1 MLADAGGTSLAG
13 LSKPLPVEDLIA
25 LALKLARAVAG
36 MHGRGV
42 IHRDIS
48 PANIVV
54 ADNATPCL
62 VDFGLATSAAQIRPE
77 FTHPTE
83 IVGTIAYLAPEQT
96 GRTGRS
102 VDQRADLYALGATL
116 YELATGGPPFGT
128 GDLLQLTH
136 DHLARVPVPPAQMN
150 PSIPKALSAIVMHL
164 LEKEPDNRYQ
174 SAEGLIYD
182 LERLDHPG
190 VQAVGGHD
198 FPVRLL
204 RPSRLVGR
212 DDEVAALGKAF
223 AEMLEDRCHGVLV
236 SGAPGA
242 GKTVLV
248 DELRPLVAD
257 AGGWFIAGKFDQYR
271 RDLGSDAVAQASRA
285 LCRLLLAEPE
295 ETLADVRDRIRAA
308 VGQNAG
314 LLAAALPEFAMLLQV
329 SPDAGDPLTAQARA
343 QRTAAQVL
351 GAIASR
357 TRPVVMFLDDLQ
369 WAGRTPLGV
378 VDLVLGEEPIDGL
391 LLVGAYRDD
400 DVAATQLLAAMV
412 PRWRDQPGVHHLRL
426 DNLPPSSVVAM
437 VADMLRVDTATAA
450 ALAGILAP
458 HTSGNPY
465 EVVELLNG
473 LRGQGALTVTAAG
486 WCWDEP
492 ALRAHLSRSDI
503 AELLAARVR
512 AMPAPTREMVQ
523 AMACLGGRIELDVL
537 RTAVA
542 EPPGLVQ
549 QRLAPALDEGVL
561 VIEPGVH
568 EAVQFGHD
576 RIREAVLRSL
586 NDEQRRGLQLTI
598 ARRLAAIPEMFA
610 VAAEQYLPVI
620 DAVDEPTE
628 RSHVV
633 GLLRHAADQASV
645 IGDYALMGTLLAAAL
660 SRVDPSET
668 DTLLELRTARHAAL
682 YAMGRLDEADEEYRA
697 IEAVCRD
704 PVDLAKAAAVQVRSL
719 THARRLPEAIALGLD
734 VLAQLGIAVPTTDGM
749 LAELD
754 QRFENLLRWLDATG
768 PDDDLARP
776 ELTDPTMLAGSRVI
790 DAIQPAAYF
799 GQEPL
804 LMAWLS
810 LQALRI
816 WREHGPARPLV
827 GAATGIPV
835 AAVALRNNYALPYRA
850 LRRLLA
856 LSEARGYEP
865 ETSHATFPFSAAGVV
880 VRAARRQRRRSSA
893 SQGRV
898 DRRGRPRP
906 GGIHLCPRLC
916 GLCSSARRHWTSAS
930 PSSTRVWPLCDA
942 LAA

>member
-1 MLADAGGTSLAG
+1 
-13 LSKPLPVEDLIA
+13 
-25 LALKLARAVAG
+25 
-36 MHGRGV
+36 
-42 IHRDIS
+42 
-48 PANIVV
+48 
-54 ADNATPCL
+54 
-62 VDFGLATSAAQIRPE
+62 
-77 FTHPTE
+77 
-83 IVGTIAYLAPEQT
+83 
-96 GRTGRS
+96 
-102 VDQRADLYALGATL
+102 
-116 YELATGGPPFGT
+116 
-128 GDLLQLTH
+128 
-136 DHLARVPVPPAQMN
+136 
-150 PSIPKALSAIVMHL
+150 MHL

-314 LLAAALPEFAMLLQV
+314 LLAAALPEFASLLQV
-329 SPDAGDPLTAQARA
+329 PPDAGDPLTAQARA
-343 QRTAAQVL
+343 QRSAAQVL
-351 GAIASR
+351 GAVASR
-357 TRPVVMFLDDLQ
+357 TRPVVLFLDDLQ

-378 VDLVLGEEPIDGL
+378 VDVVLGEEPIDGL

-512 AMPAPTREMVQ
+512 AMPAPTQEMVQ

-561 VIEPGVH
+561 VIEPG
-568 EAVQFGHD
+568 
-576 RIREAVLRSL
+576 S
-586 NDEQRRGLQLTI
+586 
-598 ARRLAAIPEMFA
+598 
-610 VAAEQYLPVI
+610 
-620 DAVDEPTE
+620 
-628 RSHVV
+628 
-633 GLLRHAADQASV
+633 
-645 IGDYALMGTLLAAAL
+645 
-660 SRVDPSET
+660 
-668 DTLLELRTARHAAL
+668 
-682 YAMGRLDEADEEYRA
+682 
-697 IEAVCRD
+697 
-704 PVDLAKAAAVQVRSL
+704 
-719 THARRLPEAIALGLD
+719 
-734 VLAQLGIAVPTTDGM
+734 
-749 LAELD
+749 
-754 QRFENLLRWLDATG
+754 
-768 PDDDLARP
+768 
-776 ELTDPTMLAGSRVI
+776 
-790 DAIQPAAYF
+790 
-799 GQEPL
+799 
-804 LMAWLS
+804 
-810 LQALRI
+810 
-816 WREHGPARPLV
+816 
-827 GAATGIPV
+827 
-835 AAVALRNNYALPYRA
+835 
-850 LRRLLA
+850 
-856 LSEARGYEP
+856 ARGG
-865 ETSHATFPFSAAGVV
+865 AV
-880 VRAARRQRRRSSA
+880 
-893 SQGRV
+893 
-898 DRRGRPRP
+898 RPRP
-906 GGIHLCPRLC
+906 HPRGG
-916 GLCSSARRHWTSAS
+916 SA
-930 PSSTRVWPLCDA
+930 
-942 LAA
+942 

>member
-1 MLADAGGTSLAG
+1 VTRHFLSGRTVIRKEPLGPDAQGRLQHEVAILDHLRGVVGVAQLLDARYTGSMVLADAGGTSLAG
-13 LSKPLPVEDLIA
+13 LSKPLSVEDLIA

-48 PANIVV
+48 PANIVI

-77 FTHPTE
+77 FTHSTE

-128 GDLLQLTH
+128 GDLLRLTH

-150 PSIPKALSAIVMHL
+150 PSIPEALSAIVMHL

-223 AEMLEDRCHGVLV
+223 AEMLDDRCRGVLV

-257 AGGWFIAGKFDQYR
+257 ADGWFIAGKFDQYR

-314 LLAAALPEFAMLLQV
+314 LLAAALPEFALLLQV
-329 SPDAGDPLTAQARA
+329 PPDAGDPLTAQARA
-343 QRTAAQVL
+343 QRSAAQVL
-351 GAIASR
+351 GAVASR
-357 TRPVVMFLDDLQ
+357 TRPVVVFLDDLQ
-369 WAGRTPLGV
+369 WARRTPLGV
-378 VDLVLGEEPIDGL
+378 VDVVFGEEPIDGL

-426 DNLPPSSVVAM
+426 GQP
-437 VADMLRVDTATAA
+437 A
-450 ALAGILAP
+450 ALERGRHGRGHAARRYGHRRPWPDPCAAHVGQSVRGGRVAERAARAGCADRDGSRVVLGRTGSAGAP
-458 HTSGNPY
+458 EP
-465 EVVELLNG
+465 
-473 LRGQGALTVTAAG
+473 LRHRRAAG
-486 WCWDEP
+486 G
-492 ALRAHLSRSDI
+492 
-503 AELLAARVR
+503 RVR

-537 RTAVA
+537 R
-542 EPPGLVQ
+542 
-549 QRLAPALDEGVL
+549 RLSP
-561 VIEPGVH
+561 
-568 EAVQFGHD
+568 
-576 RIREAVLRSL
+576 S
-586 NDEQRRGLQLTI
+586 
-598 ARRLAAIPEMFA
+598 RLGWCNSGWRP
-610 VAAEQYLPVI
+610 
-620 DAVDEPTE
+620 
-628 RSHVV
+628 R
-633 GLLRHAADQASV
+633 
-645 IGDYALMGTLLAAAL
+645 LM
-660 SRVDPSET
+660 RVSW
-668 DTLLELRTARHAAL
+668 
-682 YAMGRLDEADEEYRA
+682 
-697 IEAVCRD
+697 
-704 PVDLAKAAAVQVRSL
+704 SS
-719 THARRLPEAIALGLD
+719 
-734 VLAQLGIAVPTTDGM
+734 
-749 LAELD
+749 
-754 QRFENLLRWLDATG
+754 TG
-768 PDDDLARP
+768 
-776 ELTDPTMLAGSRVI
+776 S
-790 DAIQPAAYF
+790 
-799 GQEPL
+799 
-804 LMAWLS
+804 
-810 LQALRI
+810 
-816 WREHGPARPLV
+816 
-827 GAATGIPV
+827 
-835 AAVALRNNYALPYRA
+835 
-850 LRRLLA
+850 
-856 LSEARGYEP
+856 ARGG
-865 ETSHATFPFSAAGVV
+865 AV
-880 VRAARRQRRRSSA
+880 
-893 SQGRV
+893 
-898 DRRGRPRP
+898 RPRP
-906 GGIHLCPRLC
+906 HPRGG
-916 GLCSSARRHWTSAS
+916 SA
-930 PSSTRVWPLCDA
+930 
-942 LAA
+942 

>member
-1 MLADAGGTSLAG
+1 MGEGSLLPDRGLPVRAETVHESERTRVTRLFVSGRTVIRKEPLGPDAQRRLQHEVAILQELRVVAGVAHLLDEPRYPASIVLADAGGTSLAG
-13 LSKPLPVEDLIA
+13 LSKPLSVEDLIV
-25 LALKLARAVAG
+25 LALKLARAVSG

-42 IHRDIS
+42 IHRDIC
-48 PANIVV
+48 PANIVI
-54 ADNATPCL
+54 ADDATPCL

-128 GDLLQLTH
+128 GDLLRLTH

-248 DELRPLVAD
+248 EELRPLVAD

-271 RDLGSDAVAQASRA
+271 RDLGSDAVAQTSRA

-314 LLAAALPEFAMLLQV
+314 LLAAALPEFESLLQV

-351 GAIASR
+351 GAVASR

-378 VDLVLGEEPIDGL
+378 VDVVLGEEPIDGL

-437 VADMLRVDTATAA
+437 VADMLHVDTATAA

-492 ALRAHLSRSDI
+492 ARAG
-503 AELLAARVR
+503 
-512 AMPAPTREMVQ
+512 AP
-523 AMACLGGRIELDVL
+523 
-537 RTAVA
+537 
-542 EPPGLVQ
+542 EP
-549 QRLAPALDEGVL
+549 
-561 VIEPGVH
+561 
-568 EAVQFGHD
+568 
-576 RIREAVLRSL
+576 
-586 NDEQRRGLQLTI
+586 
-598 ARRLAAIPEMFA
+598 
-610 VAAEQYLPVI
+610 
-620 DAVDEPTE
+620 
-628 RSHVV
+628 
-633 GLLRHAADQASV
+633 LRHRRAAGGPRARYARANSGDGAGYGLPGRTHRAGCAAD
-645 IGDYALMGTLLAAAL
+645 GCRRAAWA
-660 SRVDPSET
+660 
-668 DTLLELRTARHAAL
+668 
-682 YAMGRLDEADEEYRA
+682 G
-697 IEAVCRD
+697 
-704 PVDLAKAAAVQVRSL
+704 
-719 THARRLPEAIALGLD
+719 
-734 VLAQLGIAVPTTDGM
+734 
-749 LAELD
+749 
-754 QRFENLLRWLDATG
+754 AT
-768 PDDDLARP
+768 
-776 ELTDPTMLAGSRVI
+776 
-790 DAIQPAAYF
+790 
-799 GQEPL
+799 
-804 LMAWLS
+804 
-810 LQALRI
+810 
-816 WREHGPARPLV
+816 
-827 GAATGIPV
+827 
-835 AAVALRNNYALPYRA
+835 
-850 LRRLLA
+850 
-856 LSEARGYEP
+856 
-865 ETSHATFPFSAAGVV
+865 AAGA
-880 VRAARRQRRRSSA
+880 RA
-893 SQGRV
+893 
-898 DRRGRPRP
+898 
-906 GGIHLCPRLC
+906 
-916 GLCSSARRHWTSAS
+916 
-930 PSSTRVWPLCDA
+930 
-942 LAA
+942 

>member
-1 MLADAGGTSLAG
+1 MGNGAVSPDRGPLVRVEIVHESERARVTRLSLSVGTVIRKEPLGPEAQGRLQHEVAMLQRVRGLPGVAQLLDEPRYTGSMVLADAGGKSLAG
-13 LSKPLPVEDLIA
+13 LSKPLSVEDLIA
-25 LALKLARAVAG
+25 LALQLARAVAG

-42 IHRDIS
+42 VHRDIC
-48 PANIVV
+48 PANIVI
-54 ADNATPCL
+54 ADNGTPCL

-128 GDLLQLTH
+128 GDPLQVTH

-150 PSIPKALSAIVMHL
+150 PSTPKALSAIVMHL

-212 DDEVAALGKAF
+212 DDEAAVLGKAF

-236 SGAPGA
+236 SGAPGT

-271 RDLGSDAVAQASRA
+271 RDLGSDAVAQASQA

-314 LLAAALPEFAMLLQV
+314 LLAAALPEFRLLLQV
-329 SPDAGDPLTAQARA
+329 PPDAGDPLTAQARA
-343 QRTAAQVL
+343 QRSAAQVL
-351 GAIASR
+351 GAVASP
-357 TRPVVMFLDDLQ
+357 TRPVVLFLDDLQ

-378 VDLVLGEEPIDGL
+378 VDVVLGEEPIDGL

-412 PRWRDQPGVHHLRL
+412 PRWRDQPGVHHIRL
-426 DNLPPSSVVAM
+426 DNLPASSLTAM

-576 RIREAVLRSL
+576 RIREAVLRGL
-586 NDEQRRGLQLTI
+586 NDQQRRGLQLTI

-633 GLLRHAADQASV
+633 GLLR
-645 IGDYALMGTLLAAAL
+645 
-660 SRVDPSET
+660 
-668 DTLLELRTARHAAL
+668 
-682 YAMGRLDEADEEYRA
+682 
-697 IEAVCRD
+697 
-704 PVDLAKAAAVQVRSL
+704 
-719 THARRLPEAIALGLD
+719 
-734 VLAQLGIAVPTTDGM
+734 
-749 LAELD
+749 
-754 QRFENLLRWLDATG
+754 
-768 PDDDLARP
+768 
-776 ELTDPTMLAGSRVI
+776 
-790 DAIQPAAYF
+790 
-799 GQEPL
+799 
-804 LMAWLS
+804 
-810 LQALRI
+810 
-816 WREHGPARPLV
+816 
-827 GAATGIPV
+827 
-835 AAVALRNNYALPYRA
+835 
-850 LRRLLA
+850 
-856 LSEARGYEP
+856 
-865 ETSHATFPFSAAGVV
+865 
-880 VRAARRQRRRSSA
+880 QRRRP
-893 SQGRV
+893 GLR
-898 DRRGRPRP
+898 DRRLCPDGHAAGRGAEPRRPVGDRHPPRAAYGPPRRAVCHGAPGRGGRGIPRDRGGVPRP
-906 GGIHLCPRLC
+906 GRPGEGSGGTGAQLDPCETVTGGDRTGPGRACATGHRRPRY
-916 GLCSSARRHWTSAS
+916 GRDARRAG
-930 PSSTRVWPLCDA
+930 PVVREAVA
-942 LAA
+942 VA